1 MGANMERK
9 EISTAAPEFSY
20 FEIQAFWGVTKHM
33 GGPEA
38 TDELAALCHVD
49 QDKYVLEVG
58 CGVGITA
65 CHLVKRYGCRVIG
78 VDLSD
83 KMVAW
88 STKRAQRRSIEHK
101 CEFRTADA
109 QNLPFE
115 AGLFDAVICESVTA
129 FPQDPERAVSEYVRV
144 TKPGGYVGLN
154 EGTWLKP
161 PPAELVA
168 YVGRTMAQAKFLAP
182 DGWQALLAGVGLT
195 DVVVSTHRLNALSQR
210 LNEMRGLDFQDL
222 LDRLQA
228 WRSFVGLYASN
239 AGFRKYAKEIT
250 PSLGVIKSLFT
261 HLGYGIYMGR
271 KQADLNELSTALC

>member
-1 MGANMERK
+1 MERK

-20 FEIQAFWGVTKHM
+20 FEIQAYWGVTKHM
-33 GGPEA
+33 GGPAA
-38 TDELAALCHVD
+38 TDELATLCHVD

-65 CHLVKRYGCRVIG
+65 CHLVKRYGCRVVG

-83 KMVAW
+83 RMVEW
-88 STKRAQRRSIEHK
+88 STKRAKRRSIEHR

-129 FPQDPERAVSEYVRV
+129 FPQDQQRAVSEYVRV

-154 EGTWLKP
+154 EGTWLKA
-161 PPAELVA
+161 PPAELVR
-168 YVGRTMAQAKFLAP
+168 YVGRVMAQARFLTP
-182 DGWQALLAGVGLT
+182 NGWQALLESAGMT
-195 DVVVSTHRLNALSQR
+195 DVVVSTHRLNALTQR
-210 LNEMRGLDFQDL
+210 LDEMQGLDFQDL
-222 LDRLQA
+222 LDRLRA
-228 WRSFVGLYASN
+228 WKSFVGLYAGN

-250 PSLGVIKSLFT
+250 PSPGTIKSLFA
-261 HLGYGIYMGR
+261 HLGYGIYVGR
-271 KQADLNELSTALC
+271 KQANPGELSTALC

>member
-129 FPQDPERAVSEYVRV
+129 FPQDQQRAVSEYVRV

-154 EGTWLKP
+154 EGTWLKA
-161 PPAELVA
+161 PPAELVR
-168 YVGRTMAQAKFLAP
+168 YVGRVMAQARFLTP
-182 DGWQALLAGVGLT
+182 NGWQALLESAGMT
-195 DVVVSTHRLNALSQR
+195 DVVVSTHRLNALTQR
-210 LNEMRGLDFQDL
+210 LDEMQGLDFQDL
-222 LDRLQA
+222 LDRLRA
-228 WRSFVGLYASN
+228 WKSFVGLYAGN

-250 PSLGVIKSLFT
+250 PSPGTIKSLFA
-261 HLGYGIYMGR
+261 HLGYGIYVGR
-271 KQADLNELSTALC
+271 KQANPGELSTALC

>member
-1 MGANMERK
+1 MERK

-33 GGPEA
+33 GGPAA
-38 TDELAALCHVD
+38 TDELATLCHVD

-65 CHLVKRYGCRVIG
+65 CHLVKRYGCRVVG

-83 KMVAW
+83 RMVEW
-88 STKRAQRRSIEHK
+88 STKRAKRRSIEHR

-129 FPQDPERAVSEYVRV
+129 FPQDQQRAVSEYVRV

-154 EGTWLKP
+154 EGTWLKA
-161 PPAELVA
+161 PPAELVR
-168 YVGRTMAQAKFLAP
+168 YVGRVMAQARFLTP
-182 DGWQALLAGVGLT
+182 NGWQALLESAGMT
-195 DVVVSTHRLNALSQR
+195 DVVVSTHRLNALTQR
-210 LNEMRGLDFQDL
+210 LDEMQGLDFQDL
-222 LDRLQA
+222 LDRLRA
-228 WRSFVGLYASN
+228 WKSFVGLYAGN

-250 PSLGVIKSLFT
+250 PSPGTIKSLFA
-261 HLGYGIYMGR
+261 HLGYGIYVGR
-271 KQADLNELSTALC
+271 KQANPGELSTALC

>member
-1 MGANMERK
+1 MERK

>member
-33 GGPEA
+33 GGLEA

-83 KMVAW
+83 KMVEW
-88 STKRAQRRSIEHK
+88 SRKRAKRRSIEHK

-115 AGLFDAVICESVTA
+115 ADLFDAVICESVTA

-161 PPAELVA
+161 PPAELVE
-168 YVGRTMAQAKFLAP
+168 YIGRTMAQAKFLTP

-222 LDRLQA
+222 LDRLRA
-228 WRSFVGLYASN
+228 WKSFVSLYASN

-261 HLGYGIYMGR
+261 HLGYGVYVGR
-271 KQADLNELSTALC
+271 KQ

>member
-1 MGANMERK
+1 VERK
-9 EISTAAPEFSY
+9 AISTAAPEFSY

-33 GGPEA
+33 GGLEA

-58 CGVGITA
+58 CGVGLTA

-83 KMVAW
+83 RMVEW
-88 STKRAQRRSIEHK
+88 SRKRAKRRSIEHK

-115 AGLFDAVICESVTA
+115 ADLFDAVISESVTA
-129 FPQDPERAVSEYVRV
+129 FPQDPQRAVSEYVRV

-154 EGTWLKP
+154 EGTWLKTP
-161 PPAELVA
+161 PPDLVQ
-168 YVGRTMAQAKFLAP
+168 YVGRVMAQARFLTP
-182 DGWQALLAGVGLT
+182 NGWQALLESAGLA

-210 LNEMRGLDFQDL
+210 LNEIKGLDFQDL
-222 LDRLQA
+222 LDRLRA
-228 WRSFVGLYASN
+228 WKSFVSLYASN

-261 HLGYGIYMGR
+261 HLGYGIYVGR
-271 KQADLNELSTALC
+271 KQANLNELSTAPC